1 MKNLFD
7 AVTLLVLFVTVIA
20 ACAPPSTMPIEPA
33 EDYSLVMFG
42 EQGSSLEGTM
52 GAQPANH
59 PVDGRTGRAQ
69 LPDSLKLTPQQIA
82 AIKVLRDNFK
92 EANKA
97 RLDSLRDIFSRARDA
112 RRSGATREEIHAI
125 LVTSRPIVQALR
137 PAVLQLHVA
146 IRAVFTP
153 AQRAWLDAHRP
164 RPPVTCMACAPVCNS
179 GC

>member
-1 MKNLFD
+1 MYMKKL
-7 AVTLLVLFVTVIA
+7 LLVVLGLVVT
-20 ACAPPSTMPIEPA
+20 ACASPTMPIMPA

-52 GAQPANH
+52 GAQPASH
-59 PVDGRTGRAQ
+59 PVDGRTGVAP
-69 LPDSLKLTPQQIA
+69 LPDSLKLTAQQIA
-82 AIKVLRDNFK
+82 AIKLLRDNFK

-97 RLDSLRDIFSRARDA
+97 RLDSLHNIFTRARDA
-112 RRSGATREEIHAI
+112 RRNGATREQIHAI
-125 LVTSRPIVQALR
+125 LVTARPIAQALR
-137 PAVLQLHVA
+137 PAVFQLHVA

-164 RPPVTCMACAPVCNS
+164 RPPVTCMACAPVCNL

>member
-1 MKNLFD
+1 MKK
-7 AVTLLVLFVTVIA
+7 LLVVLGLVLT
-20 ACAPPSTMPIEPA
+20 ACASPTAPVEPA

-69 LPDSLKLTPQQIA
+69 LPDSLKLTPQQMA

-97 RLDSLRDIFSRARDA
+97 RLDSLRDIFTRARDA
-112 RRSGATREEIHAI
+112 RRNGATREEIHAI

-137 PAVLQLHVA
+137 PAVFQLHVA

>member
-1 MKNLFD
+1 MRNL
-7 AVTLLVLFVTVIA
+7 LLVSFVSLIA
-20 ACAPPSTMPIEPA
+20 ACSSPVAPTIPA

-52 GAQPANH
+52 GTQPASH
-59 PVDGRTGRAQ
+59 PVDGRTGSVPF
-69 LPDSLKLTPQQIA
+69 PDSLKLTADQIA
-82 AIKVLRDNFK
+82 AIKLLRDNFK
-92 EANKA
+92 EANKY
-97 RLDSLRDIFSRARDA
+97 RLDSLHNIFTRARDA
-112 RRSGATREEIHAI
+112 RRNDATREQVHAI
-125 LVTSRPIVQALR
+125 LVTARPIVQALR
-137 PAVLQLHVA
+137 PAVFQLHVA